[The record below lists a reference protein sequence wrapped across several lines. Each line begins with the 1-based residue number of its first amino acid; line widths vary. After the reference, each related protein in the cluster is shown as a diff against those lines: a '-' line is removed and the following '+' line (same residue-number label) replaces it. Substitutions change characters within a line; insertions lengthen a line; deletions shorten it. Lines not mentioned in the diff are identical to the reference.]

1 MKGRRRRTDTSEG
14 YYPSKNVSE
23 ALLMV
28 VSMSLLLSVVSA
40 SFQLSSGGVQKSV
53 HMHRDRRGWGGVG
66 RNMQSSSFCLSQDS
80 GTNSEGGGLMLSNL
94 SKSSLVESAFAA
106 LSDEDQYDAV
116 LTGLCAKLLDKPLEG
131 DDDTTLQDP
140 LQLLQE
146 MNARNILASP
156 RSTMALIDVAVKVED
171 PRVMAAILS
180 AAIANGAVRRYG
192 SLQSDISPVP
202 LNVKKKQDRL
212 QKLADVPSDN
222 RAEEVASAVSVSGLL
237 GVCFLWNAVESF
249 MGTNDPND
257 FGSDDYSWITTLV
270 SSTSISSIVIT
281 TVVTVFVLDNF
292 FDVLRTG
299 SQFLLESNAMP
310 DSVRDRK
317 WVLPSKDAMPLGLG
331 SGQITGTVV
340 AGLGRLVNVDTER
353 ECECE
358 AAALF
363 CAYSLGLPCFAFRP
377 NALEEP

>member
-1 MKGRRRRTDTSEG
+1 MK
-14 YYPSKNVSE
+14 
-23 ALLMV
+23 
-28 VSMSLLLSVVSA
+28 
-40 SFQLSSGGVQKSV
+40 
-53 HMHRDRRGWGGVG
+53 
-66 RNMQSSSFCLSQDS
+66 
-80 GTNSEGGGLMLSNL
+80 
-94 SKSSLVESAFAA
+94 
-106 LSDEDQYDAV
+106 
-116 LTGLCAKLLDKPLEG
+116 
-131 DDDTTLQDP
+131 
-140 LQLLQE
+140 
-146 MNARNILASP
+146 
-156 RSTMALIDVAVKVED
+156 VAVKVED

-237 GVCFLWNAVESF
+237 GVCFLWNAVESLF
-249 MGTNDPND
+249 GTNHPND

-270 SSTSISSIVIT
+270 SSTSVSSIVIT

-299 SQFLLESNAMP
+299 SQFLLESKAMP
-310 DSVRDRK
+310 DSVRDRN

-331 SGQITGTVV
+331 SGKITGTVV

-377 NALEEP
+377 NALEAAVLMVESVQPPSAQDGKFGSALDPLWSSMGLLKVLIWLMAPVAMESSKHAQLQASDPREGSGFLQRLEQKSQLLLDASGSSSNSSSNNNNDNVISDLLRSDNPESQQEAQDLIKWAYAEADLMLRNNKPTITALTERLIGGAATVGDCIAVIEEW